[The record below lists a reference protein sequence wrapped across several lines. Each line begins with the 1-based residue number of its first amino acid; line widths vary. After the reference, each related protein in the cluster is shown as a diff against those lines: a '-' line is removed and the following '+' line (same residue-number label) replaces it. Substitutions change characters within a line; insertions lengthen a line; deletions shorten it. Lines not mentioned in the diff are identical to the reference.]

1 MRTNFTILDPS
12 RLFQRGISCCERGD
26 PRRLD
31 MATVIDDENGD
42 LRILLDCLDHSMLN
56 SGRTKTLAEEIEKM
70 GTKRTKKNSELQA
83 L

>member
-1 MRTNFTILDPS
+1 
-12 RLFQRGISCCERGD
+12 
-26 PRRLD
+26 

-56 SGRTKTLAEEIEKM
+56 SGRTKTSAEEIEKM